1 MIGLSSDGKVKVWL
15 NPNFSKCEPEE
26 HALFASQS
34 DESTL
39 INAMIKQITDIV
51 EMQTAGR
58 KFPEWL
64 KINIARATS
73 FEEAI

>member
-15 NPNFSKCEPEE
+15 NPNFSKCRPEE
-26 HALFASQS
+26 HMLFPSQS
-34 DESTL
+34 GEPAL
-39 INAMIKQITDIV
+39 VNAMIKQITDIV
-51 EMQTAGR
+51 ELQTAGR
-58 KFPEWL
+58 RFPEFL